1 MSDITKKT
9 PLDPC
14 ASEIVDFWI
23 AAGPE
28 KWFEKIDEFDR
39 EIASR
44 FGALMA
50 SAKAGELEAWREDAI
65 GVLALILLLDQF
77 PRNVYRDSP
86 EAFACDA
93 DGVAVADAAIAAG
106 YDAQFEI
113 PVRRFFFT
121 PFMHVEDMVLQKR
134 CIALCRALDDEE
146 GVKFAMIHAEIIEKF
161 GRFPHRN
168 AGLGRVTT
176 EEEKIFLTAGGFSG

>member
-9 PLDPC
+9 PLDPR

-121 PFMHVEDMVLQKR
+121 PFMHAEDMELQKR

-146 GVKFAMIHAEIIEKF
+146 GVEFAVLHAEIIEKF

-168 AGLGRVTT
+168 AILGRATT
-176 EEEKIFLTAGGFSG
+176 EEEKIFLAEGGFSG